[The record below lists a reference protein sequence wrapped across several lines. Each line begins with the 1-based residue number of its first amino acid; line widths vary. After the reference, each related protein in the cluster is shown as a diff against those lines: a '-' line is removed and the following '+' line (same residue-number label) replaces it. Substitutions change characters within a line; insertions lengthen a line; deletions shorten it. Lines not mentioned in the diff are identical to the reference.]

1 MIKLLA
7 NDGIDASAEQSLTA
21 AGITVLTQ
29 KIPQEDLVEFI
40 QKENIIALTVR
51 SATQVRQDII
61 DKCPSLKVIA
71 RGGVGMDN
79 IDVQYAIN
87 KGLHVIY
94 TPAASSQSVA
104 ELVFAHLTGAVRFL
118 PLANREMPT
127 RGNTD
132 FASLKKQFSAGTEL
146 KGKKLGIVGFGRIGQ
161 AVAKIGLGL
170 GMEILPVDE
179 NISELNLTLDII
191 GTKSPVIIT
200 LKTFSLS
207 EVLPQADVITFH
219 VPGGCIIDS
228 PEIAKMKKGVIL
240 INTARGGV
248 INEEALLQGLNEG
261 IIAQAGLDV
270 FVNEPKPDARL
281 LSHPKISLTPHIG
294 AATEEAQMRIGHE
307 LAAKLLEVLTPHLSH
322 S

>member
-1 MIKLLA
+1 MISIYKISSPSNKIYIGQSSNIKKRFNNYKNLHCKGQSKLY
-7 NDGIDASAEQSLTA
+7 N
-21 AGITVLTQ
+21 
-29 KIPQEDLVEFI
+29 
-40 QKENIIALTVR
+40 
-51 SATQVRQDII
+51 
-61 DKCPSLKVIA
+61 
-71 RGGVGMDN
+71 
-79 IDVQYAIN
+79 
-87 KGLHVIY
+87 
-94 TPAASSQSVA
+94 
-104 ELVFAHLTGAVRFL
+104 
-118 PLANREMPT
+118 
-127 RGNTD
+127 
-132 FASLKKQFSAGTEL
+132 SLKKYGWEQHKFEIIHELPEDVTQEIVNTYEDYYLQQYKECKFDVMNIREAGSRGKDNEETKRKKSISL

-261 IIAQAGLDV
+261 IIAQVGLDV